1 MSANKPAVESREA
14 WADKYAQS
22 GFFNI
27 SSMARQKVADKRK
40 RKGLGELKP
49 REKNVYGQLF
59 MYGTTYAGVKV
70 IGAPLERVRIIMQTR
85 HMQNLKAGEKPSGS
99 SISIA

>member
-1 MSANKPAVESREA
+1 
-14 WADKYAQS
+14 
-22 GFFNI
+22 
-27 SSMARQKVADKRK
+27 
-40 RKGLGELKP
+40 
-49 REKNVYGQLF
+49 